1 MNPAIFR
8 EYDIRGKVG
17 TDLDGPTVERIGRAS
32 GDFFAARGVRAAV
45 IGRDVRLSS
54 TEFATRLATGL
65 RAAGIDTIDL
75 RVVSTPLLYWGVI
88 RLGAGAGF
96 MVTGSHNPVSD
107 NGIKICAANAHPVTA
122 DEIQEIRKRA
132 DAPAPPAAKPGVAR
146 SEDLRDAYLADLAS
160 RFSFAGAPL
169 RVGVDAGN
177 GVAGPLV
184 LDLFKRVGVEVEPL
198 YCEPDGSFPN
208 HLPDPEQPE
217 NCRDL
222 MRLVVGKKL
231 DVGLGFDGDADRVG
245 VVDET
250 GRKISADWLLALFA
264 REMLREHAGGGV
276 RYDVKCSD
284 FLDRD
289 VRAHGGRPVMGR
301 TGHSILK
308 ADMARDPSLVLGGE
322 LSGHIVFGRGYHRI
336 DDSFYSALVLLRI
349 LAGSRRPLSSLFA
362 DFPRT
367 VSTPE
372 IKVPC
377 PEERKKDVVAAV
389 DRALAAKREV
399 VRIDGVRVKFED
411 GWGLVRASNTTPV
424 LTLRFEAS
432 GEAALARNRA
442 EVEAALVAAG
452 CAVTEVAH

>member
-17 TDLDGPTVERIGRAS
+17 PDLHGESVERIGRAA
-32 GDFFAARGVRAAV
+32 GEFFAARGVRVAA

-54 TEFATRLATGL
+54 AEFAERLGRGL
-65 RAAGIDTIDL
+65 RAAGLDTIDL
-75 RVVSTPLLYWGVI
+75 GVVSTPLLYWAVI

-107 NGIKICAANAHPVTA
+107 NGIKICAAGALPLTA
-122 DEIQEIRKRA
+122 DEIQDVRRRTER
-132 DAPAPPAAKPGVAR
+132 APAAAVRPGAER
-146 SEDLRDAYLADLAS
+146 RQDLRDAYLSDLAS
-160 RFSFAGAPL
+160 RFSFERRF

-184 LDLFKRVGVEVEPL
+184 LDLFARLGVEVLPL

-222 MRLVVGKKL
+222 MRLVVEKKL
-231 DVGLGFDGDADRVG
+231 DLGLGFDGDADRVG

-250 GRKISADWLLALFA
+250 GAKLPADWLLALFS
-264 REMLREHAGGGV
+264 REMLRANPGGGV
-276 RYDVKCSD
+276 RFDVKCTD
-284 FLDRD
+284 FLERD
-289 VRAHGGRPVMGR
+289 VLAHGGRPVMGR

-308 ADMARDPSLVLGGE
+308 SDMAADPSIVLGGE

-349 LAGSRRPLSSLFA
+349 MAEDGRPLSARFA
-362 DFPRT
+362 GFPRT
-367 VSTPE
+367 VFTPE

-377 PEERKKDVVAAV
+377 PEERKKAVVAAV
-389 DRALAAKREV
+389 DRALSGKHDV
-399 VRIDGVRVKFED
+399 VRIDGVRVKFDD

-432 GEAALARNRA
+432 GETALARNRA
-442 EVEAALVAAG
+442 EVEAALLAAG
-452 CAVTEVAH
+452 CAVTEVRH